1 MRRGVKL
8 RLPNEYFR
16 SSKKEDFRLFED
28 IWTWLMNSLQPYAEM
43 PHSTIFV
50 IAVAFALSLTTNLAN
65 RFLVDVDKMKSVMA
79 EVNAWRKEF
88 DQARKT
94 DNKQLMAK
102 AMKRQKAIMQLQS
115 KAMWDRMKVS
125 FTYLGPFW
133 IIFYVLSSF
142 FKTRPVAH
150 SPFTFPF
157 LLSNDMLF
165 TAWYIACSLAFS
177 LPLSRALGVNPE
189 MG

>member
-1 MRRGVKL
+1 
-8 RLPNEYFR
+8 
-16 SSKKEDFRLFED
+16 LFED
-28 IWTWLMNSLQPYAEM
+28 VWNWLMMGLQPYGER
-43 PHSTIFV
+43 PYSTLFI
-50 IAVAFALSLTTNLAN
+50 ISMAFALSLMTNLAN
-65 RFLVDVDKMKSVMA
+65 RLLVDVEKMRSVMA

-88 DQARKT
+88 DTARKT

-125 FTYLGPFW
+125 FIYLGPFW
-133 IIFYVLSSF
+133 IIFYVLQGF
-142 FKTRPVAH
+142 FQNRTVAL

-157 LLSNDMLF
+157 LLGNELPFVS
-165 TAWYIACSLAFS
+165 WYITCSLALS
-177 LPLSRALGVNPE
+177 LPLSRLLGANPE